1 MSAQT
6 VLGEA
11 LVAALTAHRGVA
23 QLVTA
28 VFDAPPVRAAR
39 PYAEVA
45 EALLTDWSTKDM
57 AGREGRVAIVLRD
70 AGERPVRLR
79 ELAGEVDAAVEALP
93 RDLPGGWRIASL
105 VPVRSRIVREGEG
118 LWAGTNEYRVRML
131 RMQ

>member
-11 LVAALTAHRGVA
+11 LVTALKAYAGVA
-23 QLVTA
+23 RVVTA
-28 VFDAPPVRAAR
+28 VFDAPPLRAAR
-39 PYAEVA
+39 PFAEVA

-57 AGREGRVAIVLRD
+57 VGREGRIAIVLRD

-79 ELAGEVDAAVEALP
+79 ALASEVDAAVDALP
-93 RDLPGGWRIASL
+93 RDLPEGWRIASL

>member
-11 LVAALTAHRGVA
+11 LVAALKAHAGVA
-23 QLVTA
+23 RVVTA

-57 AGREGRVAIVLRD
+57 AGREGRIAIVLRD

-79 ELAGEVDAAVEALP
+79 DLAGEVDAAVEALP
-93 RDLPGGWRIASL
+93 RDLGEGWRIASL
-105 VPVRSRIVREGEG
+105 VPVRSRIVREGDG

>member
-6 VLGEA
+6 VLGDA
-11 LVAALTAHRGVA
+11 LVAALKAHAGVA
-23 QLVTA
+23 RVVTA

-57 AGREGRVAIVLRD
+57 AGREGRIAIVLRD

-79 ELAGEVDAAVEALP
+79 ELAGEVDGAVEALP
-93 RDLPGGWRIASL
+93 RDLGEGWRIASL

>member
-11 LVAALTAHRGVA
+11 LVAALKAHAGVA
-23 QLVTA
+23 RVVTA

-45 EALLTDWSTKDM
+45 EALLTDWSTKDL
-57 AGREGRVAIVLRD
+57 AGREGRIAIVLRD

-79 ELAGEVDAAVEALP
+79 ELAGQVDAAVEDLP
-93 RDLPGGWRIASL
+93 RDLGEGWRIASL

>member
-1 MSAQT
+1 MSAQA
-6 VLGEA
+6 VLGEV
-11 LVAALTAHRGVA
+11 LVVVLKAHAGVA
-23 QLVTA
+23 RLVTA

-57 AGREGRVAIVLRD
+57 AGREGRIAIVLRD

-79 ELAGEVDAAVEALP
+79 DLAGEVDAAVEALP
-93 RDLPGGWRIASL
+93 RDLGEGWRIASL
-105 VPVRSRIVREGEG
+105 VPVRSRIVREGDG

>member
-1 MSAQT
+1 MSAQA

-11 LVAALTAHRGVA
+11 LVAALTAHAGVMRV
-23 QLVTA
+23 VTA

-57 AGREGRVAIVLRD
+57 AGREGRIAIVLRD

-79 ELAGEVDAAVEALP
+79 ELAGQVDAAVEDLP
-93 RDLPGGWRIASL
+93 RDLGEGWRIASL
-105 VPVRSRIVREGEG
+105 VPVRSRMVREGEG

>member
-11 LVAALTAHRGVA
+11 LAAALKAHAGVA
-23 QLVTA
+23 RVVTA

-45 EALLTDWSTKDM
+45 EALLTDWSTKDL
-57 AGREGRVAIVLRD
+57 AGREGRIAIVLRD

-79 ELAGEVDAAVEALP
+79 ELAGQVDAAVEDLP
-93 RDLPGGWRIASL
+93 RDLGEGWRIASL
-105 VPVRSRIVREGEG
+105 VPVRSRMVREGEG

>member
-11 LVAALTAHRGVA
+11 LLAALKAHAGVA
-23 QLVTA
+23 RVVTA

-57 AGREGRVAIVLRD
+57 AGREGRIAIVLRD

-79 ELAGEVDAAVEALP
+79 ELAGEVDAAVEGLP
-93 RDLPGGWRIASL
+93 RDLGEGWRIASL

>member
-11 LVAALTAHRGVA
+11 LVAALKAHAGVA
-23 QLVTA
+23 RVVTA

-57 AGREGRVAIVLRD
+57 AGREGRIAIVLRD

-79 ELAGEVDAAVEALP
+79 VLAGEVDAAVEGLP
-93 RDLPGGWRIASL
+93 RDLGEGWRIASL

>member
-11 LVAALTAHRGVA
+11 LVAALKAHAGVA
-23 QLVTA
+23 RVVTA

-39 PYAEVA
+39 PFAEVA

-57 AGREGRVAIVLRD
+57 AGREGRIAIVLRD

-79 ELAGEVDAAVEALP
+79 DLAGAVDAAVEALP
-93 RDLPGGWRIASL
+93 RDLPEGWRIASL

>member
-11 LVAALTAHRGVA
+11 LAAALKAHAGVA
-23 QLVTA
+23 RVVTA

-45 EALLTDWSTKDM
+45 EALLTDWSTKDL
-57 AGREGRVAIVLRD
+57 AGREGRIAIVLRD

-79 ELAGEVDAAVEALP
+79 ELAGQVDAAVEDLP
-93 RDLPGGWRIASL
+93 RDLGEGWRIASL

>member
-11 LVAALTAHRGVA
+11 LVAALKAHAGVA
-23 QLVTA
+23 RLVTA

-39 PYAEVA
+39 PFAEVA

-57 AGREGRVAIVLRD
+57 AGREGRIAIVLRD

-79 ELAGEVDAAVEALP
+79 DLAGEVDAAVEDLP
-93 RDLPGGWRIASL
+93 RDLAEGWRIASL

>member
-1 MSAQT
+1 MSAPT
-6 VLGEA
+6 VLGAA
-11 LVAALTAHRGVA
+11 LVAALNAHPGVA
-23 QLVTA
+23 RVVTA

-39 PYAEVA
+39 PFAEVA

-57 AGREGRVAIVLRD
+57 AGREGRIAIVLRD

-79 ELAGEVDAAVEALP
+79 ELAGEVDDAVETLP
-93 RDLPGGWRIASL
+93 RDLPEGWRIASV

-118 LWAGTNEYRVRML
+118 LWAGFNEYRVRML

>member
-1 MSAQT
+1 MSAHT

-11 LVAALTAHRGVA
+11 LVAALTAHPGVRGV
-23 QLVTA
+23 VTA
-28 VFDAPPVRAAR
+28 VFDAPPVRGAR
-39 PYAEVA
+39 PFAEVA
-45 EALLTDWSTKDM
+45 EALLSDWSTKDLV
-57 AGREGRVAIVLRD
+57 GREGRIAIVLRD

-79 ELAGEVDAAVEALP
+79 QLAGEVDAAVETLP

-105 VPVRSRIVREGEG
+105 VPVRSRIVRESAG

>member
-11 LVAALTAHRGVA
+11 LVAALKAHAGVA
-23 QLVTA
+23 RLVTA

-39 PYAEVA
+39 PFAEVA

-57 AGREGRVAIVLRD
+57 AGREGRIAIVLRD

-79 ELAGEVDAAVEALP
+79 ELAGEVDAAVEDLP
-93 RDLPGGWRIASL
+93 RDLAEGWRIASL

>member
-11 LVAALTAHRGVA
+11 VVAALKAHPGVA
-23 QLVTA
+23 AVVTA

-39 PYAEVA
+39 PFAEVA
-45 EALLTDWSTKDM
+45 EALLTDWSTKDL
-57 AGREGRVAIVLRD
+57 AGREGRIAIVLRD

-93 RDLPGGWRIASL
+93 RALPEGWRIASL
-105 VPVRSRIVREGEG
+105 VPVRSRIVREGAG

>member
-11 LVAALTAHRGVA
+11 LVAALKAHAGVA
-23 QLVTA
+23 RVVTA

-45 EALLTDWSTKDM
+45 EALLTDWSTKDL
-57 AGREGRVAIVLRD
+57 AGREGRIAIVLRD
-70 AGERPVRLR
+70 AGERPLRLR
-79 ELAGEVDAAVEALP
+79 ELAGEVDAAVEDLP
-93 RDLPGGWRIASL
+93 RDLGEGWRIASL